1 MTKYDKYTKRV
12 TELYPNATHPERM
25 THAQQKSLGDI
36 EQPAQVSDAV
46 VEDNVMQGTNT
57 QEPQTKQAPQ
67 RTQKAQVTI
76 ASDIKPCAITEGIGG
91 EIVLPGSVLY
101 AGSDVARKAMG
112 INDTVIVAT
121 SPSIPSPSI
130 PSPNVTEATNNAHA
144 IATNVVAGVIIE
156 GIGGKPALEGS
167 VLYTGSKVARDAVCV
182 TDSVNVKAT
191 PSTADIKPCAITEG
205 IGGEIV
211 LPGSVLYAGSDV
223 ARKAMG
229 INDTVIVAT
238 SPSIPSPSIPSP
250 NVTEATN
257 NAHAIATNVV
267 AGVII
272 EGIGGKPA
280 LEGSVLYTGSKV
292 ARDAVCVADSVNV
305 KATPSTAPYNT
316 TSTAP
321 YGATQSPSA
330 PYTTATQTAVPDEDE
345 AMQYD
350 VLIVGGGASGLSTA
364 IRLKQMAQEEGKD
377 ISVCLIEKGADIG
390 SHILSGAVLEPRALE
405 ELLPNWRELNAPLD
419 TPALHDDF
427 LFLTKNKSLKMPTP
441 PQMHNEG
448 NYIISLGKFCKWL
461 GTIAEDMGVEI
472 YTGTSAS
479 EIIKEDGRVV
489 GVRSGAF
496 GIDKNGDKTGN
507 HADGMELRA
516 TYTVMGEGCRGHL
529 TKGLFEEFNL
539 RDNTDP
545 QTFGIGLKELWEIP
559 AELSEPGK
567 IVHTT
572 GWPLDSKTYGGSF
585 LYHLEG
591 NQVAVG
597 FVIGLDYANPHL
609 SPYMEFQRFKHHPS
623 IAKNLKGGRRIS
635 YGARAINEGG
645 YQSIPS
651 LVFNG
656 GMLVGCTAG
665 FLNVPKIKGTHTAMK
680 SGMIAGEEIFKA
692 IRSENTPELLEAYP
706 QALEKSWVYE
716 ELHKVRNIRPSFH
729 KFNFW
734 GGLLYS
740 ALATYIFRGSEPWT
754 FKNHDDH
761 STMGKA
767 SDYKKIE
774 YPTPDGVLSFDRLT
788 NVAFAGTI
796 HEENQPCH
804 LILKDTDIP
813 ITVNLK
819 DYDMPET
826 RYCPAGVYELVE
838 KEGVPALQI
847 NAQNCV
853 HCKTCDIKDPCQNI
867 NWVVPEGGCGPN
879 YQGM

>member
-1 MTKYDKYTKRV
+1 MIYTYINEGIIGFYNNTNFFIHIIIEIWFGIYCRIMELRFMTKHAKDTKRV
-12 TELYPNATHPERM
+12 AELYSNATHPERMEYAQQESLGDVFEPVPLNDVAVENAAIDNSGYILSLYPNATHPDCM
-25 THAQQKSLGDI
+25 THVPQKPLGDI
-36 EQPAQVSDAV
+36 EQQVQASDSV
-46 VEDNVMQGTNT
+46 VEGAVIHSANT
-57 QEPQTKQAPQ
+57 QEPQKAK
-67 RTQKAQVTI
+67 KAQVTI
-76 ASDIKPCAITEGIGG
+76 ASDIKPGAITEGTGG
-91 EIVLPGSVLY
+91 EIILPGSVLY
-101 AGSDVARKAMG
+101 AGSDVARKAMRA
-112 INDTVIVAT
+112 NDTVIIAT
-121 SPSIPSPSI
+121 SPSIPSP
-130 PSPNVTEATNNAHA
+130 NLTGATNNAHV
-144 IATNVVAGVIIE
+144 IATNFVVGAIIE
-156 GIGGKPALEGS
+156 GIGGTPALEDS
-167 VLYTGSKVARDAVCV
+167 VLYAGSKIARDAMGV
-182 TDSVNVKAT
+182 TDIVNVKAT
-191 PSTADIKPCAITEG
+191 PST
-205 IGGEIV
+205 
-211 LPGSVLYAGSDV
+211 S
-223 ARKAMG
+223 
-229 INDTVIVAT
+229 
-238 SPSIPSPSIPSP
+238 
-250 NVTEATN
+250 
-257 NAHAIATNVV
+257 
-267 AGVII
+267 
-272 EGIGGKPA
+272 
-280 LEGSVLYTGSKV
+280 
-292 ARDAVCVADSVNV
+292 
-305 KATPSTAPYNT
+305 
-316 TSTAP
+316 P
-321 YGATQSPSA
+321 YGATQLYSV
-330 PYTTATQTAVPDEDE
+330 PYATATQTTVPDEEE

-364 IRLKQMAQEEGKD
+364 IRLKQIAQEEGKD

-405 ELLPNWRELNAPLD
+405 ELLPNWRVLNAPLN
-419 TPALHDDF
+419 TPALQDDF

-441 PQMHNEG
+441 PQMHNKG

-496 GIDKNGDKTGN
+496 GINKNGDKTAN
-507 HADGMELRA
+507 YTEGMELRA

-529 TKGLFEEFNL
+529 TKDLFEEFNL

-597 FVIGLDYANPHL
+597 FVIGLDYINPHL

-651 LVFNG
+651 LAFNG

-680 SGMIAGEEIFKA
+680 SGMIAAEEIFKA
-692 IRSENTPELLEAYP
+692 IVSEKPPELLEAYP

-734 GGLLYS
+734 GGLMYS
-740 ALATYIFRGSEPWT
+740 ALTTYIFRGYEPWT

-774 YPTPDGVLSFDRLT
+774 YSKPDGVLSFDRLT
-788 NVAFAGTI
+788 NVAFTGTI

-804 LILKDTDIP
+804 LTLKDKNIP

-838 KEGVPALQI
+838 KEGEPALQI
-847 NAQNCV
+847 NAQNCI

-867 NWVVPEGGCGPN
+867 NWVVPEGGGGPN

>member
-1 MTKYDKYTKRV
+1 MTKYAKDTKRV
-12 TELYPNATHPERM
+12 AGLYPNATHPERM
-25 THAQQKSLGDI
+25 EYAQQKSLGDI
-36 EQPAQVSDAV
+36 EQPAQVSNAV
-46 VEDNVMQGTNT
+46 VEDTVMQGTNT
-57 QEPQTKQAPQ
+57 QEPQTKQ
-67 RTQKAQVTI
+67 KDQVTI
-76 ASDIKPCAITEGIGG
+76 ASDIKPGTITEGIGG

-112 INDTVIVAT
+112 VNGTVIFPT
-121 SPSIPSPSI
+121 SPSI
-130 PSPNVTEATNNAHA
+130 PSPNVTEATNNAPA
-144 IATNVVAGVIIE
+144 IAKNVVAGVIIE
-156 GIGGKPALEGS
+156 GIGGTPALEGS
-167 VLYTGSKVARDAVCV
+167 VLYAGSKGVKDG
-182 TDSVNVKAT
+182 VNVK
-191 PSTADIKPCAITEG
+191 
-205 IGGEIV
+205 
-211 LPGSVLYAGSDV
+211 V
-223 ARKAMG
+223 APN
-229 INDTVIVAT
+229 ISPET
-238 SPSIPSPSIPSP
+238 S
-250 NVTEATN
+250 
-257 NAHAIATNVV
+257 
-267 AGVII
+267 
-272 EGIGGKPA
+272 
-280 LEGSVLYTGSKV
+280 
-292 ARDAVCVADSVNV
+292 
-305 KATPSTAPYNT
+305 TPSTAPY
-316 TSTAP
+316 
-321 YGATQSPSA
+321 GLTQSSCA

-419 TPALHDDF
+419 TPALHDEF

-507 HADGMELRA
+507 HAEGMELRA

-585 LYHLEG
+585 LYHLED

-665 FLNVPKIKGTHTAMK
+665 VFERT
-680 SGMIAGEEIFKA
+680 
-692 IRSENTPELLEAYP
+692 
-706 QALEKSWVYE
+706 
-716 ELHKVRNIRPSFH
+716 
-729 KFNFW
+729 
-734 GGLLYS
+734 
-740 ALATYIFRGSEPWT
+740 
-754 FKNHDDH
+754 
-761 STMGKA
+761 
-767 SDYKKIE
+767 
-774 YPTPDGVLSFDRLT
+774 
-788 NVAFAGTI
+788 
-796 HEENQPCH
+796 
-804 LILKDTDIP
+804 KD
-813 ITVNLK
+813 
-819 DYDMPET
+819 
-826 RYCPAGVYELVE
+826 
-838 KEGVPALQI
+838 
-847 NAQNCV
+847 
-853 HCKTCDIKDPCQNI
+853 
-867 NWVVPEGGCGPN
+867 
-879 YQGM
+879 